1 MEAIAWLEQQGK
13 RTLPTERSVDALQ
26 LAAKKSHDRCSRY
39 IAEAMEKLADKCVIT
54 NDKNWEVTEGNKIVN
69 KFKGHLNRQ
78 IYAQICSAL
87 FNDSNE
93 RKKRAYISKILL
105 ENRDAA
111 LSYDRDVEVVDI
123 AEIKDICGTF
133 SD

>member
-1 MEAIAWLEQQGK
+1 MCL
-13 RTLPTERSVDALQ
+13 
-26 LAAKKSHDRCSRY
+26 
-39 IAEAMEKLADKCVIT
+39 IT
-54 NDKNWEVTEGNKIVN
+54 NGKDWEVKEGNKMVN

-93 RKKRAYISKILL
+93 RKKRAFISRILL

-123 AEIKDICGTF
+123 SEVRKLCGTF